1 MKRVVII
8 ALTVLM
14 SMNLW
19 AVDRKER
26 EKTPPRYELRLGY
39 GGLPMHDEYYGGNFI
54 NYHGRRELYGPYYGP
69 VMASGNFVAEFDVV
83 FKKWLALS
91 AGIYTDFVWRK
102 KYDGF
107 SGNLVRTEVGATI
120 TALPQVRFTYLNRE
134 YVSIYS
140 SIGVG
145 IGLSAAEFVEPIL
158 AFQTVPVGLTFGK
171 KVFGFAEICIG
182 TVNMGVNVGVGYRF

>member
-19 AVDRKER
+19 AVDREER
-26 EKTPPRYELRLGY
+26 EKTPPRYELRFGY

-54 NYHGRRELYGPYYGP
+54 NHHGRHELYGPYYGP
-69 VMASGNFVAEFDVV
+69 VMASGNFVTEFDVV

-107 SGNLVRTEVGATI
+107 SGNLVKTEVGATI

-145 IGLSAAEFVEPIL
+145 IGLSAAEFVEAIL